1 MDRLASIS
9 AFVAV
14 ARASG
19 FSAASREIGVPLP
32 TVSRRVAE
40 LEEHLGVRLFHR
52 STRHVALTE
61 EGQSFYATCGRVLE
75 DLKDAE
81 QAITGEYRVPK
92 GDLVITAP
100 LGFGLLNLQ
109 PIALEFLQAY
119 PAINLKLL
127 LADRVADLVEEHID
141 LALRIAP
148 LPDSSMVARRL
159 GHVGMVIT
167 ASSEYLRAHGSPQH
181 PDELLAHD
189 CIAWSTTGPSDRWT
203 LQMENRIK
211 DFPIRTRLSTTS
223 ASSAIAAAEA
233 GLGLAQT
240 TCYQAE
246 QSVREGKLRVLLRN
260 FEPPLTPV
268 HLVYP
273 SNRMIPLK
281 SRAFID
287 FTLPRLVQRL
297 CEISR
302 TLECTAV

>member
-1 MDRLASIS
+1 
-9 AFVAV
+9 
-14 ARASG
+14 
-19 FSAASREIGVPLP
+19 
-32 TVSRRVAE
+32 
-40 LEEHLGVRLFHR
+40 
-52 STRHVALTE
+52 
-61 EGQSFYATCGRVLE
+61 
-75 DLKDAE
+75 
-81 QAITGEYRVPK
+81 
-92 GDLVITAP
+92 
-100 LGFGLLNLQ
+100 
-109 PIALEFLQAY
+109 
-119 PAINLKLL
+119 
-127 LADRVADLVEEHID
+127 
-141 LALRIAP
+141 
-148 LPDSSMVARRL
+148 
-159 GHVGMVIT
+159 
-167 ASSEYLRAHGSPQH
+167 
-181 PDELLAHD
+181 
-189 CIAWSTTGPSDRWT
+189 